1 LNGIRLRSSP
11 GARKRRYPL
20 GPGAIPGGYS
30 GRRSAGQRICIR
42 NLGAARADAEIA
54 DHRMNTPSLSRYRD
68 EWFAGSR
75 ATWRDVLAG
84 MVGTFALIP
93 EVIAFSF
100 VAGIDP
106 EVGLFASF
114 VIGIVIAF
122 VGGRPAMISGAAGSV
137 ALVAAALV
145 HAHGLQYLLA
155 ATLLAGLLQIVFG
168 LLKLDVL
175 MRFVSRS
182 VRTGFVNALAIL
194 IFSAQVP
201 QLLGVTWHTYVMVA
215 LGLAIIYLLPR
226 ITTAVPS
233 PLICIVALTAISI
246 AFPMPLRVVSDLGR
260 LPGALPSIGLPHV
273 PIAMATLAIVAPY
286 ALAMAAVG
294 LLESMMTARVVDDLT
309 ESTSSKARECTGL
322 GLANVA
328 AGLFGGIAGCG
339 MIGQTVG
346 NVRYGGRGRLSTLVA
361 GVFLLIVMVPLRA
374 WVAQVPVAALVAIMI
389 MVSVSTFSW
398 GSLLDLGRH
407 PKVSGIV
414 MLATVA
420 VTVATHD
427 LSAGVAIGVLLSGV
441 FFAFKVTRLM
451 NVDVGYDAMTDTRRY
466 TVSGQVFFA
475 SADIFADRFDLRDTA
490 KHARIDLTGAH
501 LWDITAV
508 GALND
513 VVAVMRRHGMA
524 VELVGLNE
532 ASAVLVDRH
541 APAMR
546 TIALGTNGA
555 PDIGSGVA

>member
-1 LNGIRLRSSP
+1 MKST
-11 GARKRRYPL
+11 A
-20 GPGAIPGGYS
+20 
-30 GRRSAGQRICIR
+30 
-42 NLGAARADAEIA
+42 
-54 DHRMNTPSLSRYRD
+54 LSRYRA
-68 EWFAGSR
+68 EWFSGAGNAR
-75 ATWRDVLAG
+75 RDILAG

-114 VIGIVIAF
+114 MIGIVIA
-122 VGGRPAMISGAAGSV
+122 VAGGRPAMISGAAGSV

-155 ATLLAGLLQIVFG
+155 ATLMAGLFQIAFG
-168 LLKLDVL
+168 LMKLDIL

-194 IFSAQVP
+194 IFSAQMP
-201 QLLGVTWHTYVMVA
+201 QMLNVTWHSYAMIA
-215 LGLAIIYLLPR
+215 AGLAVIYLVPR

-233 PLICIVALTAISI
+233 PLICILILTAISI
-246 AFPMPLRVVSDLGR
+246 AFPMPIHTIADLGR
-260 LPGALPSIGLPHV
+260 LPSSLPSFALPAV
-273 PIAMATLAIVAPY
+273 PVEWQTLRVVAPY

-294 LLESMMTARVVDDLT
+294 LLESMMTASVVDDLT

-361 GVFLLIVMVPLRA
+361 GVFLLVVMVPLRP

-389 MVSVSTFSW
+389 MVSISTFSW
-398 GSLLDLGRH
+398 ASIRDLARH
-407 PKVSGIV
+407 PKVSGVV
-414 MLATVA
+414 MIATVV

-427 LSAGVAIGVLLSGV
+427 LSAGVAVGVLLSGV

-451 NVDVGYDAMTDTRRY
+451 DVRSVYDELSDTRTY
-466 TVSGQVFFA
+466 IVTGQVFFA
-475 SADIFADRFDLRDTA
+475 SASIFSDKFDLRDTA
-490 KHARIDLTGAH
+490 ANVRIDLTTSH

-508 GALND
+508 GALEE
-513 VVAVMRRHGMA
+513 VVTKMRRHGIV
-524 VELVGLNE
+524 VEVIGLNQ
-532 ASAVLVDRH
+532 ASAILVDRLAPTVGH
-541 APAMR
+541 AP
-546 TIALGTNGA
+546 TQ
-555 PDIGSGVA
+555 SV

>member
-1 LNGIRLRSSP
+1 MKFSSSP
-11 GARKRRYPL
+11 RHSEWFG
-20 GPGAIPGGYS
+20 GAISIP
-30 GRRSAGQRICIR
+30 
-42 NLGAARADAEIA
+42 
-54 DHRMNTPSLSRYRD
+54 RD
-68 EWFAGSR
+68 I
-75 ATWRDVLAG
+75 LAG

-100 VAGIDP
+100 VAGVDP

-122 VGGRPAMISGAAGSV
+122 AGGRPAMISGAAGSV

-145 HAHGLQYLLA
+145 GSHGLNYLLA

-201 QLLGVTWHTYVMVA
+201 QMLGVTWHTYAMIG

-226 ITTAVPS
+226 LTTAIPS
-233 PLICIVALTAISI
+233 PLICIVVLTAVAI
-246 AFPMPLRVVSDLGR
+246 AFPMPIHTVADLGR
-260 LPGALPSIGLPHV
+260 LPNALPAFSFPGV
-273 PIAMATLAIVAPY
+273 PLTWQTLTIIAPY

-294 LLESMMTARVVDDLT
+294 LLESMMTASVVDDLT
-309 ESTSSKARECTGL
+309 ETTSSKARECTGL
-322 GLANVA
+322 GLANMA

-361 GVFLLIVMVPLRA
+361 GVFLLIVMVPLRP

-398 GSLLDLGRH
+398 GSIRDLARH

-427 LSAGVAIGVLLSGV
+427 LSMGVVVGVLLSGV

-451 NVDVGYDAMTDTRRY
+451 DVQVGHDAVTDTRIY
-466 TVSGQVFFA
+466 TVSGQIFFA
-475 SADIFADRFDLRDTA
+475 SADIFADRFDLRDTVRA
-490 KHARIDLTGAH
+490 VRIDLTAAH
-501 LWDITAV
+501 LWDITAIA
-508 GALND
+508 ALDD
-513 VVAVMRRHGMA
+513 VVSKMRRHGMT
-524 VELVGLNE
+524 VEVIGLNQ

-541 APAMR
+541 APLLRDPPA
-546 TIALGTNGA
+546 A
-555 PDIGSGVA
+555 PV